1 MRNRRKNHLIIVV
14 LLFIVG
20 YFVLRDFIAIGFTN
34 SDDSSNYVSS
44 LLGGVFTDARAWAE
58 GQGRFYFYYR
68 VPWARMPYLMDH
80 VYWLKT
86 LQYLPVISG
95 FVLISVILGT
105 FLRSFYFG
113 VIVFCFLLG
122 FFSIPSAAY
131 QPPTAYPFLFTSDVV
146 LFLLSIFFYQ
156 RYNRTQRY
164 GYFIAFLLFFMVP
177 MFSYESYVVFYFGLL
192 FYVAFRHVHLLKKK
206 NFRQFLFNKEVL
218 PILGIGIVF
227 IIMYFGYRFIIG
239 YPSSNTTYD
248 GNTLATKIDLYNVL
262 KLIHNFNSS
271 AFPMHTYFKNR
282 SVFTAFDPN
291 FKNSLFYVLSH
302 LSLQEVLKPILL
314 SSLVY
319 FSLTKTPIHLLTL
332 KRSLLI
338 FFGSII
344 MCYAQNLLFGFTQK
358 YNQDVYTLDGYVTT
372 YHSFYGISLAIIVLL
387 VYPATRI
394 KQGVIKKIYFVGIG
408 LLVFVISSLTAYS
421 NKILSK
427 DLQIVHHK
435 FQLVDALI
443 KDNMVVRLGKRSM
456 IKMEQLNET
465 PSLIGGSVCY
475 GHFSW
480 IGYLYGKSK
489 KQFKLL
495 SDDKTINELLTENS
509 ATSYCLLKQL
519 IHKEKEVVTL
529 IFSPLEN
536 QSLKTDQLISNK
548 LLIYVYIPN
557 NRWIDYS
564 LKINGESHR
573 LVRSERANGLLTSN
587 VHRLQK
593 VNSEIYKTYINVK
606 NINIET
612 VATE

>member
-1 MRNRRKNHLIIVV
+1 MF

-20 YFVLRDFIAIGFTN
+20 YLVLKDFIAIGFTN
-34 SDDSSNYVSS
+34 SDDTSNYVSS
-44 LLGGVFTDARAWAE
+44 LIGGVFTDARAWAE

-68 VPWARMPYLMDH
+68 VPWARIPYLIDH

-95 FVLISVILGT
+95 LILFSVILGNY
-105 FLRSFYFG
+105 FRSFYFG
-113 VIVFCFLLG
+113 VIVITFLFA

-131 QPPTAYPFLFTSDVV
+131 QPPTAYPFLFTTDVV

-156 RYNRTQRY
+156 RYQRTDRY
-164 GYFIAFLLFFMVP
+164 AYFIAFLFFFSVP
-177 MFSYESYVVFYFGLL
+177 MFSYESYIVFYFGLL
-192 FYVAFRHVHLLKKK
+192 VYVAFRHVHLLKKK

-282 SVFTAFDPN
+282 SVFSAFDPN

-302 LSLQEVLKPILL
+302 LSLQEILKPILL

-443 KDNMVVRLGKRSM
+443 KDKEMIRLGKKSM

-612 VATE
+612 VVTE

>member
-1 MRNRRKNHLIIVV
+1 
-14 LLFIVG
+14 VG
-20 YFVLRDFIAIGFTN
+20 YLVLKDFIAIGFTN
-34 SDDSSNYVSS
+34 SDDTSNYVSS
-44 LLGGVFTDARAWAE
+44 LIGGVFTDARAWAE

-68 VPWARMPYLMDH
+68 VPWARIPYLIDH

-95 FVLISVILGT
+95 LILFSVILGNY
-105 FLRSFYFG
+105 FRSFYFG
-113 VIVFCFLLG
+113 VIVITFLFA

-131 QPPTAYPFLFTSDVV
+131 QPPTAYPFLFTTDVV

-156 RYNRTQRY
+156 RYQRTDRY
-164 GYFIAFLLFFMVP
+164 AYFIAFLFFFSVP
-177 MFSYESYVVFYFGLL
+177 MFSYESYIVFYFGLL
-192 FYVAFRHVHLLKKK
+192 VYVAFRHVHLLKKK

-282 SVFTAFDPN
+282 SVFSAFDPN

-302 LSLQEVLKPILL
+302 LSLQEILKPILL

-443 KDNMVVRLGKRSM
+443 KDKEMIRLGKKSM

-612 VATE
+612 VVTE

>member
-1 MRNRRKNHLIIVV
+1 
-14 LLFIVG
+14 VG
-20 YFVLRDFIAIGFTN
+20 YLVLKDFIAIGFTN
-34 SDDSSNYVSS
+34 SDDTSNYVSS
-44 LLGGVFTDARAWAE
+44 LIGGVFTDARAWAE

-68 VPWARMPYLMDH
+68 VPWARIPYLIDH

-95 FVLISVILGT
+95 LILFSVILGNY
-105 FLRSFYFG
+105 FRSFYFG
-113 VIVFCFLLG
+113 VIVITFLFA

-131 QPPTAYPFLFTSDVV
+131 QPPTAYPFLFTTDVV

-156 RYNRTQRY
+156 RYQRTDRY
-164 GYFIAFLLFFMVP
+164 AYFIAFLFFFSVP
-177 MFSYESYVVFYFGLL
+177 MFSYESYIVFYFGLL
-192 FYVAFRHVHLLKKK
+192 VYVAFRHVHLLKKK

-282 SVFTAFDPN
+282 SVFSAFDPN

-302 LSLQEVLKPILL
+302 LSLQEILKPILL

-443 KDNMVVRLGKRSM
+443 KDKEIIRLGKKSM

>member
-1 MRNRRKNHLIIVV
+1 M
-14 LLFIVG
+14 
-20 YFVLRDFIAIGFTN
+20 LRDFIAIGFTN

-68 VPWARMPYLMDH
+68 VPWARMPYLIDH

-113 VIVFCFLLG
+113 VIVICFLLG

-227 IIMYFGYRFIIG
+227 IILYFGYRFIIG

-282 SVFTAFDPN
+282 SVFSAFDPN